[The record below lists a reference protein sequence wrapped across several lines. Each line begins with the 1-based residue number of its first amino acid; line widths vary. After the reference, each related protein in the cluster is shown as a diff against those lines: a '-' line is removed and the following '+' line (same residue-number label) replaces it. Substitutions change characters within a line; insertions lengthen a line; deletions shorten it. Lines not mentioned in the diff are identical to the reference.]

1 MQIDDAENNSHCFNT
16 NEGRKWIT
24 IKKVHGLYSERLI
37 KYLINVCGFADTGYT
52 KEVCTRECHDT
63 YYNQHR
69 DHKLIQRPDGM
80 SRRTGEQVIYTVMS
94 ALRFKD
100 LEMSDTAIHLFDT
113 ARSLTFD
120 RPSS

>member
-1 MQIDDAENNSHCFNT
+1 MQILIESPSSPHGMKRIEVD
-16 NEGRKWIT
+16 R
-24 IKKVHGLYSERLI
+24 VHGLYSERLI
-37 KYLINVCGFADTGYT
+37 KYLINECGFVDTGYT